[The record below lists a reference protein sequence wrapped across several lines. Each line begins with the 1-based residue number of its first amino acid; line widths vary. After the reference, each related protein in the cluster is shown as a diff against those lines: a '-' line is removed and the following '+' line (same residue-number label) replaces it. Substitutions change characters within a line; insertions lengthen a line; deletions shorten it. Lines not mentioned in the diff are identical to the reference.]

1 MLSLTQNLQD
11 HTRSFLSFKEIHRTR
26 CVCEQWRDIENV
38 PKVLHM
44 LGTKEIPSHASFTR
58 ITSFTMINKR
68 ANGEALL
75 HRILQQNRRHLLSL
89 SLRRGF
95 VAENPY
101 FPQLPSLQTF
111 QADCTINREVIKA
124 ILSCAPNLRQLAF
137 KDVGFEIDVSLWPKL
152 RELTVPNASNV
163 KNIDAGN
170 ISKITFTAVWNIA
183 DIAQV
188 LTMPSLEVG
197 IQIYEE
203 VSQRWFFSLH
213 STSKTLSLKTV
224 DDIEQMGDDLIEY
237 CEKFKE
243 VVSAIKSIR
252 DTPISIDPGSM
263 NFAKRKELVLENAF
277 FLAKTGMFKGKEE
290 LEMVQQA
297 LNKNS

>member
-1 MLSLTQNLQD
+1 MSDT
-11 HTRSFLSFKEIHRTR
+11 E
-26 CVCEQWRDIENV
+26 
-38 PKVLHM
+38 
-44 LGTKEIPSHASFTR
+44 EIPSYASFTR
-58 ITSFTMINKR
+58 ITSFTINKR
-68 ANGEALL
+68 ANAEALL
-75 HRILQQNRRHLLSL
+75 HRVLQQNKRHLLSL
-89 SLRRGF
+89 SLRPGF
-95 VAENPY
+95 VPENPY
-101 FPQLPSLQTF
+101 FPQLPSLKKFVAQS
-111 QADCTINREVIKA
+111 INQDVLKA
-124 ILSCAPNLRQLAF
+124 ILSSAPNLSQLAF
-137 KDVGFEIDVSLWPKL
+137 NDAGCEIDVSLWPQL
-152 RELTVPNASNV
+152 RELKVPNASNV
-163 KNIDAGN
+163 KNMDAGN
-170 ISKITFTAVWNIA
+170 ISKITFTEVWDIA
-183 DIAQV
+183 DIAQI

-197 IQIYEE
+197 IDVYEE
-203 VSQRWFFSLH
+203 ASQTWFFSLH

-224 DDIEQMGDDLIEY
+224 NDIEHMGDYLIEC